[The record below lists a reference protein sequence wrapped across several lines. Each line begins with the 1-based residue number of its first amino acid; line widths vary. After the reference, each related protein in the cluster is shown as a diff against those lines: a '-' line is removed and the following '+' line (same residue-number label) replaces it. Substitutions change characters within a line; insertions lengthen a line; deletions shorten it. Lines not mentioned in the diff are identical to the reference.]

1 MNIMFRKL
9 NILIVEDE
17 NIIAKDI
24 AYTLKRL
31 GHNVVGIVSKGLEAV
46 SSAAELK
53 PDLILMDITLTGD
66 MNGIEAAGIINESYK
81 IPVVFITAHQD
92 SNTIEQSKS
101 TNPYGYITKPLDDR
115 DLSMA
120 INSAVYRFDTELK
133 LKKVEEKYFRLTE
146 NAAAMIISFSIEGDT
161 YNYVNKAAFE
171 ITGYSPAEYYA
182 EPGLLNKIIHQEWKD
197 YYIKHKKDLASSEA
211 TLIEFKIIHKNGAEK
226 WLNQKSVLIGNEKD
240 IPEFYEAIIT
250 DVTLSKNNENKI
262 EEYNQKLR
270 AFASR
275 LQTIREEERTDIARE
290 IHDQLGQDLTVLK
303 MDISML
309 SKDLSKKEKISE
321 IKNIFCELE
330 IIMKTIDR
338 LINTVRKIATE
349 LRPDVLDKLGLLEAI
364 QWQAEEFE
372 KRTTVDCTVIF
383 NNAELVLD
391 KEKEVS
397 LYRVFQETLTNI
409 ARHAE
414 ASEVKINFNAGEEN
428 LTLTIED
435 NGKGITNNQTQKS
448 TSLGILGMNE
458 RIMLLGGNLE
468 IKGDEGK
475 GTKVTIKVPL

>member
-24 AYTLKRL
+24 AYTLNRL
-31 GHNVVGIVSKGLEAV
+31 GHTVAGIVSKGPEAV
-46 SSAAELK
+46 NSAAELK
-53 PDLILMDITLTGD
+53 PDLILMDITLAGE
-66 MNGIEAAGIINESYK
+66 MNGIEAAGIINESHK

-92 SNTIEQSKS
+92 SDTIEQSKY

-115 DLSMA
+115 DLSSS
-120 INSAVYRFDTELK
+120 INSAIYRFDTELR
-133 LKKVEEKYFRLTE
+133 LRKVEEKYFRLTE
-146 NAAAMIISFSIEGDT
+146 NAAAMIMSISLEGNS
-161 YNYVNKAAFE
+161 YNYVNKASSN
-171 ITGYSPAEYYA
+171 ITGYTPQEFYG
-182 EPGLLNKIIHQEWKD
+182 EPGLLNKIIHPAWQE
-197 YYIKHKKDLASSEA
+197 YYNKHQKAIMKPDNSP
-211 TLIEFKIIHKNGAEK
+211 IEFKIIHKNGSEK
-226 WLNQKSVLIGNEKD
+226 WLNQKSVLIKDEKN
-240 IPEFYEAIIT
+240 IPEFYEAIIS
-250 DVTLSKNNENKI
+250 DITLTKDNENKI
-262 EEYNQKLR
+262 EEYNSKLK
-270 AFASR
+270 ALASR

-309 SKDLSKKEKISE
+309 SKELYKKEKITE
-321 IKNIFCELE
+321 IKNIFDEFE
-330 IIMKTIDR
+330 IMMKTIDR

-372 KRTTVDCTVIF
+372 KRTTILCTVKF
-383 NNAELVLD
+383 NNADAALD

-409 ARHAE
+409 ARHAH
-414 ASEVKINFNAGEEN
+414 ATEVIINFNTDEKN
-428 LTLTIED
+428 LTLEIED
-435 NGKGITNNQTQKS
+435 NGKGMSSTQTQKG
-448 TSLGILGMNE
+448 TSLGILGMSE
-458 RIMLLGGNLE
+458 RIMLLGGSLE